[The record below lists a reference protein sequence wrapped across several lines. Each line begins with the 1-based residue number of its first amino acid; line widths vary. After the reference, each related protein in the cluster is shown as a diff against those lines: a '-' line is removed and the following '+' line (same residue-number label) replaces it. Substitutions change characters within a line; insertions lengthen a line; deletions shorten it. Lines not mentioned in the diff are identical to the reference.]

1 MGRLRLLIIKKLLGI
16 LVLGFLLSN
25 IAYSEENVTLVCS
38 FEKSVIEIP
47 NASSGDG
54 EIVKNKDELSPS
66 VTMDKYIVLNIL
78 SKDEAIVVDTSFH
91 HDLNGKF
98 EFKNTKASLNDTE
111 ISFSIRIHE
120 DWINIYILDR
130 YTGKLQK
137 IFQRFEENGIW
148 YYSCNKKDKI
158 I

>member
-1 MGRLRLLIIKKLLGI
+1 MKKLLGI
-16 LVLGFLLSN
+16 VVLGFLLSN
-25 IAYSEENVTLVCS
+25 IAYSKENLTLVCS

-98 EFKNTKASLNDTE
+98 EFIISSIAKNCGHYNLKENYKCTFYKPL
-111 ISFSIRIHE
+111 ISSTL
-120 DWINIYILDR
+120 IN
-130 YTGKLQK
+130 
-137 IFQRFEENGIW
+137 
-148 YYSCNKKDKI
+148 
-158 I
+158 